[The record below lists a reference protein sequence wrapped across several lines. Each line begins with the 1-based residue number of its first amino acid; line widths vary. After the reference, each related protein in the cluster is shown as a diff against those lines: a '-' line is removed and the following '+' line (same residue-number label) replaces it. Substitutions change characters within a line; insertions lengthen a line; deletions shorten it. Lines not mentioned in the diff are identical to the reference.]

1 MSLCTYQKQCEL
13 RSSRQW
19 WWDSGVVKMSKYFK
33 KRSPNVA
40 PLDSTICIIA
50 MPSSMCTVDGLTRWN
65 RKLRNACINTRIRVY
80 KYTKIRDE
88 HGASFQSLKINRML
102 ITRPFAYNERP
113 VILTIEVLLFFFNY
127 WSIHLFQ
134 SNECFQEIASETK
147 NELCYGMLQR

>member
-19 WWDSGVVKMSKYFK
+19 WWDGGVVKMSKYFK

-88 HGASFQSLKINRML
+88 HGASFQSSLKINRML
-102 ITRPFAYNERP
+102 ITRPICIQRKISYPHHRS
-113 VILTIEVLLFFFNY
+113 LLFSLACFSKARILKCSWFFF
-127 WSIHLFQ
+127 SVGPSL
-134 SNECFQEIASETK
+134 
-147 NELCYGMLQR
+147 

>member
-102 ITRPFAYNERP
+102 ITRHLHTTKDQLSSPSKFC
-113 VILTIEVLLFFFNY
+113 LFFNY
-127 WSIHLFQ
+127 WSVHLFQ